1 MATTPSKNQQLSMFQ
16 TDGLPSSNTK
26 AITVTKTIPA
36 PAEKVFDHWLIPTF
50 VGNWMFG
57 PAIQNETIVKLEN
70 EVKPGGRFS
79 YTVLRGSNEVEYSG
93 EYLEIN
99 RPNRLIFSWQNSDDP
114 ICESK
119 VTIQFLKEHGKTKIK
134 ITHKFHPTLVGQ
146 SVQIKQQWIA
156 RSTALADTLSS

>member
-1 MATTPSKNQQLSMFQ
+1 MATTPFKNQQLSMFQ
-16 TDGLPSSNTK
+16 TDGLRSPRTK
-26 AITVTKTIPA
+26 AITVAKTIAA

-57 PAIQNETIVKLEN
+57 PAIQKETIVKLEN

-99 RPNRLIFSWQNSDDP
+99 RDSYSAGRTQMTPNA
-114 ICESK
+114 K
-119 VTIQFLKEHGKTKIK
+119 VK
-134 ITHKFHPTLVGQ
+134 
-146 SVQIKQQWIA
+146 
-156 RSTALADTLSS
+156 